1 MNLIQRRCA
10 RLLFT
15 WSTHV
20 ASLPLAESK
29 FLNHRAKSRT
39 QSALS
44 QTAICC
50 KKKFTNPSS
59 KSLEGDFSKRFVPL
73 WG

>member
-1 MNLIQRRCA
+1 MAL
-10 RLLFT
+10 
-15 WSTHV
+15 
-20 ASLPLAESK
+20 ASLSRLESK
-29 FLNHRAKSRT
+29 FLNHRAKSRI

-44 QTAICC
+44 QIAQGC

-59 KSLEGDFSKRFVPL
+59 SSLEGDFSKRFISL